1 MDLDAYQK
9 AIIKFDLN
17 EKIESQ
23 NEVDFAFV
31 DKVLGLSG
39 EAGEVAD
46 KVKKVI
52 RDQEGKLSVN
62 DKKAIG
68 QELGD
73 ILWYVATSARY
84 LGISLEQI
92 ASENI
97 EKLESRLSRARFQ
110 AQGMRD
116 ENIDC
121 GWFARFYT

>member
-23 NEVDFAFV
+23 NKVDFAFV

-52 RDQEGKLSVN
+52 RDQKCQPMIKRPSV
-62 DKKAIG
+62 
-68 QELGD
+68 
-73 ILWYVATSARY
+73 R
-84 LGISLEQI
+84 SLVI
-92 ASENI
+92 
-97 EKLESRLSRARFQ
+97 FF
-110 AQGMRD
+110 GM
-116 ENIDC
+116 
-121 GWFARFYT
+121 